1 VSSIE
6 PLELARSR
14 PEEAGLANLLATRH
28 PSILASLRG
37 EQIAFELAIAGQP
50 LPRSIGVG
58 LAIEGRRL
66 RIDISE
72 PTFRQL
78 SAPWAV
84 DQDIGQLPAA
94 LRLAL
99 LSAALAPLVDGLRAL
114 SGMDFRVTDDVV
126 SAPLRG
132 LALAMWQAPRE
143 RELPDAVL
151 HLDGPALAG
160 LIAVLERLPPA
171 PAAPPS
177 PELPVALTIAYGT
190 TRLSVRELR
199 ALEPGDVLL
208 IPPGPDPGQP
218 PMILRQARR
227 PLAAA
232 HFEDGRFVI
241 DRLMEDPM
249 SEIDPMDVEESP
261 IRIQDPDEIEVR
273 IDFELSRISLPL
285 GELRNIRP
293 GYSFELDVPAPGSV
307 RIVSGGREIGR
318 GELVRIGDR
327 LGVRVTELFSA
338 ANG

>member
-1 VSSIE
+1 
-6 PLELARSR
+6 
-14 PEEAGLANLLATRH
+14 
-28 PSILASLRG
+28 
-37 EQIAFELAIAGQP
+37 
-50 LPRSIGVG
+50 
-58 LAIEGRRL
+58 
-66 RIDISE
+66 
-72 PTFRQL
+72 
-78 SAPWAV
+78 
-84 DQDIGQLPAA
+84 
-94 LRLAL
+94 
-99 LSAALAPLVDGLRAL
+99 
-114 SGMDFRVTDDVV
+114 
-126 SAPLRG
+126 
-132 LALAMWQAPRE
+132 
-143 RELPDAVL
+143 
-151 HLDGPALAG
+151 
-160 LIAVLERLPPA
+160 
-171 PAAPPS
+171 
-177 PELPVALTIAYGT
+177 
-190 TRLSVRELR
+190 
-199 ALEPGDVLL
+199 
-208 IPPGPDPGQP
+208 
-218 PMILRQARR
+218 MILRQARR